1 MSSKQVSSPRYRLVH
16 DITSSRPNIIQQHVV
31 RIEIFLT
38 YVCIVFHHNDYKF
51 IGRVKEVDALQTH
64 ILHFAMCYIL

>member
-1 MSSKQVSSPRYRLVH
+1 MSSKQVSSPRYRLIN

-31 RIEIFLT
+31 RIENFLT
-38 YVCIVFHHNDYKF
+38 YVFIVFHHNDYKF